1 MMTNSGAHLRQ
12 QGSARRSVHRGSDRL
27 RGGTTLMEVLMS
39 LMIMGIGV
47 VSLATLFP
55 ISAQR
60 VLEATNLTNS
70 TVVRFNAE
78 GIVDSYSTIV
88 HNPDGIVATRE
99 SGRNYQVD
107 PLGWYELLQQTGSN
121 PVRFEYNRPSAITQ
135 PLLNLP
141 NGQPLQTRYLGE
153 NAASPQLFTGMDVA
167 RALVGLPDTAT
178 DVADCMPDPDGTN
191 AGAYVVNGEG
201 RLSGIVLPPEVDL
214 STVTLEPTLYRITL
228 RDKTGRFSE
237 VRQITYVSGQQVS
250 WDQNG
255 SGSADF
261 PGEDLPLPA
270 LFTSNVGHVRIDQP
284 TPDYSWLLTV
294 RKRSSGP
301 ANVDVVVFRKRDF
314 SELSEQYYL
323 GDMRRY
329 DLGPDGLP
337 GIATQDDNFDTVN
350 DDVNE
355 IGFRGSDDSRNNKV
369 VVDWTPAGQT
379 GAYGVSTYTTD
390 PERPP
395 LKRGGYVFD
404 LANGLWYRIQ
414 ALEAYVD
421 PGSGVQLDTAAT
433 VLLETAIARN
443 NTEDLSGNGALGDIT
458 GEDANNNGVLD
469 RGGLIIPK
477 GVVAVFPLET
487 KIP

>member
-1 MMTNSGAHLRQ
+1 MKRFTSSLLQSDRTRHRSGA
-12 QGSARRSVHRGSDRL
+12 
-27 RGGTTLMEVLMS
+27 TLTEVLMS
-39 LMIMGIGV
+39 LMIMAIGV

-78 GIVDSYSTIV
+78 GLVDSYPTLV
-88 HNPDGIVATRE
+88 HNPDGIAATRE
-99 SGRNYQVD
+99 GGRNYQVD

-121 PVRFEYNRPSAITQ
+121 PVRYEYNRPSAITQ

-153 NAASPQLFTGMDVA
+153 NSASPQLFAGIDIA

-191 AGAYVVNGEG
+191 AGAYVLNGEG

-214 STVTLEPTLYRITL
+214 TTVALEPSLYRITL
-228 RDKTGRFSE
+228 RDKTGKYSE
-237 VRQITYVSGQQVS
+237 VRQVTYVSGQQVS

-261 PGEDLPLPA
+261 PGEDLPLPT

-294 RKRSSGP
+294 RKRVSGP
-301 ANVDVVVFRKRDF
+301 ANIDVVVFRKRDF
-314 SELSEQYYL
+314 SELSEQYYI
-323 GDMRRY
+323 GPMRRY
-329 DLGPDGLP
+329 TLGADGAP
-337 GIATQDDNFDTVN
+337 GAPGVDDNQNGTV
-350 DDVNE
+350 DDATE
-355 IGFRGSDDSRNNKV
+355 IGYPLPTALAANQDQPNNRV
-369 VVDWTPAGQT
+369 VVDWTAGN
-379 GAYGVSTYTTD
+379 YTTA

-395 LKRGGYVFD
+395 IRRGGYVFD
-404 LANGLWYRIQ
+404 LVNGLWYRIQ
-414 ALEAYVD
+414 GIEAHVD
-421 PGSGVQLDTAAT
+421 PASGVEIETAAT
-433 VLLETAIARN
+433 LILETAIARDN
-443 NTEDLSGNGALGDIT
+443 SEDLSGDGTLGDVP
-458 GEDANNNGVLD
+458 GEDRNNNNVLD
-469 RGGLIIPK
+469 QGGLIIPK